1 MTVVG
6 TCAQKGYSKGD
17 LEFDPA
23 YFNKVRGKTVSQMD
37 WLDSFD
43 DGCSNDIVHMIFM
56 EKVLPIFL
64 NSTHSNALST
74 LHNS

>member
-37 WLDSFD
+37 
-43 DGCSNDIVHMIFM
+43 
-56 EKVLPIFL
+56 
-64 NSTHSNALST
+64 
-74 LHNS
+74 